1 MSQQVMIA
9 PGRFV
14 DAATAREMQNL
25 AVSAKCSLS
34 ELVSAF
40 DVQASPARALA
51 NQLRITESRAE
62 SILAAIKAKGGSIS
76 TLKSVVA
83 KSGKRP

>member
-14 DAATAREMQNL
+14 DAATAHEMQNL
-25 AVSAKCSLS
+25 AVTAKCSLS

-51 NQLRITESRAE
+51 NQLRITESRAS
-62 SILAAIKAKGGSIS
+62 SILSAISAQGGKVA
-76 TLKSVVA
+76 TLKAVVA